1 MSKAAVADD
10 SFVPFGPASL
20 AAARTNSP
28 GGNLTVVP
36 GPAADKS
43 FTPFQGSSGNPAHA
57 GGNGHGPASVT
68 VQRDGDRITGIR
80 LECACGQVTE
90 LRCEY

>member
-1 MSKAAVADD
+1 MSKAAVADE

-20 AAARTNSP
+20 AARTNSP
-28 GGNLTVVP
+28 AGNLTVVP

-43 FTPFQGSSGNPAHA
+43 FTPFQGSSGNSAHA
-57 GGNGHGPASVT
+57 GGHGHGQAAVT
-68 VQRDGDRITGIR
+68 LQRDGDRITGIR